1 MKELKRLI
9 KKGLVAIEA
18 KHKWDCDLRRAGAAR
33 CAATRPRLTSS
44 DRRLNFGH
52 QWQGN
57 AYAKVYLTHR
67 CPIGLFREKKIK
79 KAPYYCKQ
87 CAQCI
92 ISAEQG
98 PNFCLPV
105 DRTVVPKIQIS
116 IASLKYSSDPKTDF
130 DTGDMVLTRYDGWV
144 HKCPAVAVSPV
155 PNWSPSW
162 IHTKQTLTALPFKC
176 KLCKQRVCEEGMTF
190 AKLANMAK
198 ILGALEKKR

>member
-1 MKELKRLI
+1 MSVVSVIDALKELSSKNFD
-9 KKGLVAIEA
+9 IETM
-18 KHKWDCDLRRAGAAR
+18 LRCEWQRGVEFGGVNEH
-33 CAATRPRLTSS
+33 TSLTG
-44 DRRLNFGH
+44 LNFGH

>member
-1 MKELKRLI
+1 MSVVSVIDALKKLSS
-9 KKGLVAIEA
+9 KNFDIETM
-18 KHKWDCDLRRAGAAR
+18 LRCEWQRGIEFGGVNEH
-33 CAATRPRLTSS
+33 TSLTG
-44 DRRLNFGH
+44 LNFGH

-57 AYAKVYLTHR
+57 AYAKVSLTHR
-67 CPIGLFREKKIK
+67 CPIGFFREKKIK

-116 IASLKYSSDPKTDF
+116 IAGLEYKRDANTDF
-130 DTGDMVLTRYDGWV
+130 DIGDMVLTKYDGWV
-144 HKCPAVAVSPV
+144 HKCSASPKSV
-155 PNWSPSW
+155 RLDRTY
-162 IHTKQTLTALPFKC
+162 TKQTLTGLPYKC
-176 KLCKQRVCEEGMTF
+176 KLCKKRICEEGMTF

-198 ILGALEKKR
+198 ILGALEKNR